1 MANPLFFQN
10 WGDEVDIAA
19 VIVGIVGGYC
29 GSLVI
34 ADGGYCWG

>member
-1 MANPLFFQN
+1 MANPPFFQN

-19 VIVGIVGGYC
+19 VLLVGGYC